1 MRVRS
6 LLRRHTVVVNSHNRL
21 GFGPPLWREP
31 IVSSWSKVGGW
42 DVPHDVSGSD
52 CPSYDKMANKTHSD
66 MELDF
71 LQLEITNVKE
81 TGVELGRGSYGEV
94 READWRGTRCATK
107 RLHNVFLNVSSREGR
122 NKPLVDFISECHTWS
137 RLRHPNIVQLL
148 GVVFEEGS
156 NLPVL
161 VLEIMPTSLR
171 IHLETR
177 NRREFLMEQKMKV
190 LHQVAL
196 GLAYLHGQNQVHR
209 DLSTNNI
216 LLHPAHCTAKITDF
230 GVTRAIGSDREHQTG
245 STVVPG
251 TYAFMPPEVFDV
263 PPMYNDRA
271 DVFSF
276 GCVILSTLSH
286 VWPQPLA
293 AKAKKDGKLVALSE
307 LERRQQHFDGIEQ
320 TERTLF
326 RSLIELCLEEEADSR
341 PSSLSIARDL
351 AELRRCYHG
360 QTLEDRVRELE
371 AMVASLEGCIVDLR
385 AKNEELMQANTVS
398 YSSPHSTS

>member
-1 MRVRS
+1 MADRIR
-6 LLRRHTVVVNSHNRL
+6 
-21 GFGPPLWREP
+21 P
-31 IVSSWSKVGGW
+31 
-42 DVPHDVSGSD
+42 DV
-52 CPSYDKMANKTHSD
+52 
-66 MELDF
+66 ELEF
-71 LQLEITNVKE
+71 LQLEITDVKE
-81 TGVELGRGSYGEV
+81 TGKELGRGSYGEV

-107 RLHNVFLNVSSREGR
+107 RLHNVFLNPASRQGR
-122 NKPLVDFISECHTWS
+122 SKPLVDFISECHTWS

-148 GVVFEEGS
+148 GVVFEEDS
-156 NLPVL
+156 TLPVL

-177 NRREFLMEQKMKV
+177 SKREFLMEQKIKV

-216 LLHPAHCTAKITDF
+216 LLHPAHGTAKITDF
-230 GVTRAIGSDREHQTG
+230 GVTRAINSDRECQTG

-263 PPMYNDRA
+263 PPRYNDKA

-286 VWPQPLA
+286 AWPQPLA
-293 AKAKKDGKLVALSE
+293 AKAKKDGRLIALTE
-307 LERRQQHFDGIEQ
+307 LERRQQYFDGIEGAG
-320 TERTLF
+320 RTLF
-326 RSLIELCLEEEADSR
+326 CSLVELCLEEEADTR
-341 PSSLSIARDL
+341 PSSLSIAKDL
-351 AELRRCYHG
+351 AELQRCYRG
-360 QTLEDRVRELE
+360 PTLEERVHELE
-371 AMVASLEGCIVDLR
+371 AMVSSLEERMTDLR

-398 YSSPHSTS
+398 YMSLYSTS